1 MKEYLEFFGLRDD
14 PFKITPDANY
24 FFLSEAHQEALT
36 ALKYLVQSEE
46 GFAVIIGEPGTGK
59 TLTVRK
65 FIDELPDEVEFA
77 YIFFPNLSPEELFE
91 AILEDF
97 GISSK
102 EDTKNRLFAKMR
114 DFLIQ
119 KRLSGKKVL
128 IIIDEAQNLPIE
140 TLEELRIL
148 SNLETENQKL
158 LNIILLGQP
167 ELEEKLSSEKL
178 RQLNQRITVRAKL
191 RNLTEKET
199 QAYVNYR
206 LAKAGGGNV
215 KLSKKLFPELYHYSM
230 GIPRLINILM
240 ERSLMA
246 AFVEGTNEVTP
257 KHLKRAV
264 ESVGL
269 QFRQQ
274 KTRILPFLLIGIIA
288 VFSIFGLLYIL
299 TLYTPADSDKG
310 SEPKLIKPLSNQKKE
325 MVTPSVKDKKQDK
338 AGIKFEYAVVDT
350 PLLNMR
356 QGPDAKSDVVYVL
369 KEGDILII
377 TEKGPFPWV
386 KATYEKG
393 HIIIE
398 GWVNLKYLRFF
409 EKSNHSADNLN

>member
-46 GFAVIIGEPGTGK
+46 GFAVITGEPGTGK

-65 FIDELPDEVEFA
+65 FIDELPGEVEFA

-128 IIIDEAQNLPIE
+128 IIIDEAQNLPVE

-167 ELEEKLSSEKL
+167 ELEEKLSSERL

-199 QAYVNYR
+199 QAYINYR

-215 KLSKKLFPELYHYSM
+215 KLSKRIFPELYRYSM

-246 AFVEGTNEVTP
+246 AFVEGTNELTP

-269 QFRQQ
+269 HVPRAKPKVLPYLLVGAVAIFSLVG
-274 KTRILPFLLIGIIA
+274 ILYLLNIYPVKDQGVQSNPA
-288 VFSIFGLLYIL
+288 PVTSIPQSTG
-299 TLYTPADSDKG
+299 
-310 SEPKLIKPLSNQKKE
+310 KKE
-325 MVTPSVKDKKQDK
+325 QATEEKEIAAQESHP
-338 AGIKFEYAVVDT
+338 IKNTIAVVDT
-350 PLLNMR
+350 PFLNMR
-356 QGPDAKSDVVYVL
+356 EEPDPESDVVYVL
-369 KEGDILII
+369 REGDRLKI
-377 TEKGPFPWV
+377 TQEGPFPWV
-386 KATYEKG
+386 KVSFEKG
-393 HIIIE
+393 SIVIE
-398 GWVNLKYLRFF
+398 GWVNVKYVRI
-409 EKSNHSADNLN
+409 NP

>member
-65 FIDELPDEVEFA
+65 FIDELPEEVEFA

-215 KLSKKLFPELYHYSM
+215 RLSKRVFPELYRYSM

-246 AFVEGTNEVTP
+246 AFVDGTNEVTP
-257 KHLKRAV
+257 KHLKRAA

-269 QFRQQ
+269 HVSRAKPRVLPYLLVGAVAIFSVVGILYLLNNPLPVTSTSQSSTMNKQGTQEQEITTQ
-274 KTRILPFLLIGIIA
+274 KIPPIR
-288 VFSIFGLLYIL
+288 
-299 TLYTPADSDKG
+299 YT
-310 SEPKLIKPLSNQKKE
+310 
-325 MVTPSVKDKKQDK
+325 T
-338 AGIKFEYAVVDT
+338 AVVDT
-350 PLLNMR
+350 PFLNMR
-356 QGPDAKSDVVYVL
+356 EQPDPESDVVYVL
-369 KEGDILII
+369 REGDRLKIA
-377 TEKGPFPWV
+377 EEGPFPWV
-386 KATYEKG
+386 KVIFKKG
-393 HIIIE
+393 NIVIE
-398 GWVNLKYLRFF
+398 GWVNVKYLRINAQ
-409 EKSNHSADNLN
+409 S

>member
-1 MKEYLEFFGLRDD
+1 MKEYLEFFGLRDN

-65 FIDELPDEVEFA
+65 FIDELPEEVEFA

-97 GISSK
+97 GISGK
-102 EDTKNRLFAKMR
+102 EETKNRLFAKMR

-128 IIIDEAQNLPIE
+128 IIIDEAQNLPTE

-167 ELEEKLSSEKL
+167 ELEEKLGSEKL

-191 RNLTEKET
+191 RNLTQKET

-206 LAKAGGGNV
+206 LAKAGGGNI
-215 KLSKKLFPELYHYSM
+215 KLSRRIFPELYRYSM

-269 QFRQQ
+269 HVPRT
-274 KTRILPFLLIGIIA
+274 KPKALPYLLVGSIA
-288 VFSIFGLLYIL
+288 VFSAVGILYLLNIYPLKIS
-299 TLYTPADSDKG
+299 TNVHNQAPVTKEENYPGNQEQVAEEESPIQK
-310 SEPKLIKPLSNQKKE
+310 KQLIKE
-325 MVTPSVKDKKQDK
+325 TT
-338 AGIKFEYAVVDT
+338 AIVDT
-350 PLLNMR
+350 PFLNMR
-356 QGPDAKSDVVYVL
+356 EQPDPESDVVYVL
-369 KEGDILII
+369 REGDRLKI
-377 TEKGPFPWV
+377 TEEGPFPWV
-386 KATYEKG
+386 KVVFEKG
-393 HIIIE
+393 SIVIE
-398 GWVNLKYLRFF
+398 GWINVKYVR
-409 EKSNHSADNLN
+409 LNP